1 MRYGGREEELLTDG
15 NPTRRLGQIF
25 MTVKGTK
32 LVRIFVILRLWFFE
46 LLVSWYQHYL
56 FRLEKTSQIPQ
67 IVVEDRR

>member
-25 MTVKGTK
+25 LTVKGTK
-32 LVRIFVILRLWFFE
+32 LVRIFVILQFWFFE
-46 LLVSWYQHYL
+46 LLVSWYL
-56 FRLEKTSQIPQ
+56 FRLEKALRIPQ